1 MKHKAFVYGYQNI
14 INGMKYIGY
23 RKSKEL
29 DDGYVFSSE
38 DLELRKAW
46 SLGHLRRSIL
56 ARGSIADMITMERKL
71 LKHVDARRND
81 NWYNKSNGGGAE
93 IYDYKLIS
101 DEQAKVGIDW
111 INGIE
116 PVEETKV
123 SSLVD
128 IDLVDEI
135 WKDVQEGRYEVI
147 EESTELIQSFKHNQV
162 RLVLIDNVHVKRISD
177 YMIHDPVEAR
187 KNVSPIIVCV
197 DKHGQKWIID
207 GNHTSQAIVKAK
219 WTSAPV
225 IYINKSV
232 FLDRQTNINRF
243 GQVANHNPKI
253 KKPSSAED
261 CQRAIADLYDQELKH
276 KDEEFQLLQ
285 GEEFIEQCKIALY
298 PMWTRPQIA
307 KNIQVAINRIK
318 TNAAEATMNFKRYS
332 HSELEKITKE
342 YEDANNGD
350 VAVITV
356 SSGAVYNAG
365 IGAIMNKMGGMGVW
379 DGIIITHH
387 KGMDEYE
394 KWSSSKKKLKNAME
408 RLHPDANVQ
417 YVVLP
422 CFVDNES

>member
-1 MKHKAFVYGYQNI
+1 MKHEAFVYGYQNI
-14 INGMKYIGY
+14 TNDMRYIGY

-56 ARGSIADMITMERKL
+56 ARGSVADMITMERKL
-71 LKHVDARRND
+71 LKHADARRND
-81 NWYNKSNGGGAE
+81 NWYNKTNGGGAE
-93 IYDYKLIS
+93 MYDPKLIS

-116 PVEETKV
+116 PVVETKV

-128 IDLVDEI
+128 IDLVDKI

-147 EESTELIQSFKHNQV
+147 EEPTELIQAFKHNQV
-162 RLVLIDNVHVKRISD
+162 RLVLIDNEHVKRISD
-177 YMIHDPVEAR
+177 HMIHDPVKAR

-207 GNHTSQAIVKAK
+207 GNHTSKAIVKAK

-232 FLDRQTNINRF
+232 FLDRKTNINRF
-243 GQVANHNPKI
+243 GQIANHNPKI
-253 KKPSSAED
+253 KKPSSTQD
-261 CQRAIADLYDQELKH
+261 CQRAIADLYKQELAD

-285 GEEFIEQCKIALY
+285 GEEFVEQCKIALY

-307 KNIQVAINRIK
+307 GNIKPVIDRIK

-332 HSELEKITKE
+332 HSELESEVAKFEKE
-342 YEDANNGD
+342 HPD
-350 VAVITV
+350 VAVITI
-356 SSGAVYNAG
+356 SSGSVYNAG
-365 IGAIMNKMGGMGVW
+365 IGGIMNKMGGMEVW
-379 DGIIITHH
+379 DGMIITHH
-387 KGMDEYE
+387 NGMNEYE
-394 KWSSSKKKLKNAME
+394 KWSTSEDKLKKAME
-408 RLHPDANVQ
+408 RLHPNANVQ
-417 YVVLP
+417 YKVLP
-422 CFVDNES
+422 PFIDNES